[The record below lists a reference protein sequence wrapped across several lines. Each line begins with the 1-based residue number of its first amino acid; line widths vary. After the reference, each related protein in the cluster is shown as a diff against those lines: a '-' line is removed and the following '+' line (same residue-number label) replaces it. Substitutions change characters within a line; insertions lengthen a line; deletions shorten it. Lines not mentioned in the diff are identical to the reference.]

1 MRGEVGFMAEWE
13 LGVLFGPRLSL
24 ICHFV
29 GAYDDVLE
37 SGFGDTAEGRPEL
50 RNFTRAC
57 KDSSSSRQGRGAAQ
71 LREVPPPTRG

>member
-37 SGFGDTAEGRPEL
+37 AGSATPCATSAPGGR
-50 RNFTRAC
+50 
-57 KDSSSSRQGRGAAQ
+57 
-71 LREVPPPTRG
+71 